1 MSTEAPEP
9 TDAPTEGDA
18 EAPEDE
24 ASETEDGDKA

>member
-9 TDAPTEGDA
+9 TGAPAEGDV

-24 ASETEDGDKA
+24 ASETEDGDEA